1 MADMNVID
9 LDRFVGSNVM
19 DTNDVMIFVKNLDC
33 KCDACETWFI
43 YDRLP
48 GGLCPKCGQP
58 VAILRQA

>member
-9 LDRFVGSNVM
+9 LDRFV
-19 DTNDVMIFVKNLDC
+19 VMIFVKSLDC

-48 GGLCPKCGQP
+48 GGVCPKCGQP
-58 VAILRQA
+58 VEILRQA